1 MKKKNPTKHD
11 IRRKIGAMDIAMIEI
26 VKRIATIETVVNDYV
41 EMKKD
46 EKEFEKFLDGK
57 YKQSERKQ
65 S

>member
-1 MKKKNPTKHD
+1 MKKKSPTKRD
-11 IRRKIGAMDIAMIEI
+11 IIKKISSIDIAIIEI
-26 VKRIATIETVVNDYV
+26 IKRIATIETVVNDYV

-46 EKEFEKFLDGK
+46 EKEFKEFLDGK

>member
-1 MKKKNPTKHD
+1 MKKKSPTKRD
-11 IRRKIGAMDIAMIEI
+11 IIKKISSIDIAIIEI
-26 VKRIATIETVVNDYV
+26 IKRIATIETVVNDYV